1 MNKLVGIL
9 LGLAASVIN
18 LLTGTT
24 ILAFTLDPRVGNG
37 FVEQV
42 TLLIVEIAD
51 TMGAIGRLAAIE
63 GSATQQSGE
72 FCQGHAIHLMVH
84 DVVNALL
91 TVRDQVSQSSIKPFH
106 NLTQKDT
113 RLAEGIEE
121 LRIGT
126 AKQLLR
132 KHIQH
137 LVGQHRRRKHLIV
150 AQVGDAVEH
159 IGIVF
164 TIRHKKSD

>member
-1 MNKLVGIL
+1 MW
-9 LGLAASVIN
+9 
-18 LLTGTT
+18 
-24 ILAFTLDPRVGNG
+24 
-37 FVEQV
+37 
-42 TLLIVEIAD
+42 
-51 TMGAIGRLAAIE
+51 AISRFAAIE
-63 GSATQQSGE
+63 GSAAQQCRE

-84 DVVNALL
+84 DVVDTLL
-91 TVRDQVSQSSIKPFH
+91 TVRNQVRQSHVEPFH

-113 RLAEGIEE
+113 RLAEGIEK
-121 LRIGT
+121 LRIRT

-164 TIRHKKSD
+164 AIRHKKQD